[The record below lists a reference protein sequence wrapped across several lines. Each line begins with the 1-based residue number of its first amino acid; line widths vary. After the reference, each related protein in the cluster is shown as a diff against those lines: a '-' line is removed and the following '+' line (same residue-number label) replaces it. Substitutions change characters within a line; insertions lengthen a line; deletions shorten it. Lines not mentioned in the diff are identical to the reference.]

1 MRLSNLQQQFGSL
14 YGDLLNACDNR
25 AAAAY
30 LALEVSKVND
40 CKYCIGMHTEELERF
55 TRDQIEELD
64 LDKLSAVIEG
74 VTRCC
79 AIEDKYYD
87 TALIE
92 YAILV
97 NSFNRIGK
105 LA

>member
-1 MRLSNLQQQFGSL
+1 MRLSNLQQKFGLL
-14 YGDLLNACDNR
+14 YGELLTACDNQ

-30 LALEVSKVND
+30 VALQISKLNG
-40 CKYCIGMHTEELERF
+40 CHYCIGMHTEELEKF
-55 TRDQIEELD
+55 TTDQVDGLELER
-64 LDKLSAVIEG
+64 LSAVIEG

-87 TALIE
+87 AALIE

-105 LA
+105 LS